1 MPRYSEELT
10 LLSLEYTI
18 PLEDAQCVIWTIQ
31 DMYGK
36 ETALDWMYE
45 HLARFN

>member
-1 MPRYSEELT
+1 MAYSEELT

-36 ETALDWMYE
+36 VAALDWMHE